1 MLQLY
6 GCHCM
11 WYVLILYVVT
21 QYSGMEE
28 WICQMPEFTQT
39 NKRLSAE
46 PVFCIILTVRSAYG
60 K

>member
-6 GCHCM
+6 GCHYM
-11 WYVLILYVVT
+11 WYVLVLYVVT

-39 NKRLSAE
+39 NKM
-46 PVFCIILTVRSAYG
+46 I
-60 K
+60 KH